1 MLQAG
6 SSSLSSD
13 FPHYIPVI
21 VAVFW
26 VLLSYALSF
35 VGGWFAL
42 SRHFRAQSE
51 PYGEVRTAGSFFN
64 VLEGVGMR
72 FGVSYSNLVRL
83 AAAEDALYLS
93 VFFLLRLGHPP
104 LCIPWKE
111 IKDVERKSL
120 GLRYVVL
127 LLGEKE
133 RIPLYISE
141 RMASKLG
148 ILERLLCSQQA

>member
-6 SSSLSSD
+6 SSGLSSD
-13 FPHYIPVI
+13 FQHYIPVI
-21 VAVFW
+21 VAAFW

-42 SRHFRAQSE
+42 SRRFRAQSE
-51 PYGEVRTAGSFFN
+51 PYGEVKVAGSFFN

-72 FGVSYSNLVRL
+72 FGVSYSNFVRL

-111 IKDVERKSL
+111 IQIGRTKFLWRWYVEL
-120 GLRYVVL
+120 T
-127 LLGEKE
+127 LGEQE
-133 RIPLYISE
+133 RIPLRISE

-148 ILERLLCSQQA
+148 ILERVPSQA